1 MKKFW
6 LSPWTRALVFLL
18 CLVPFF
24 DLVWRFQHHQLTINP
39 IEYITH
45 RTGDWALR
53 FLLITLGITPLRMIL
68 NQPQLIRF
76 RRMTGLFAFF
86 YACLHFTTWFYLD
99 KSLDMR
105 EMWEDIIKR
114 RFITMGMFALL
125 VMLPLAITST
135 AGWVRRLGFR
145 KWQLL
150 QRGIYL
156 SALAGVIHY
165 YWGVKSDIRLPVLYA
180 FILGLLLA
188 WRIVAALRPKPAAAA
203 RSSVRATPPLRP
215 PADARE

>member
-6 LSPWTRALVFLL
+6 LSPWTRALFFLL

-24 DLVWRFQHHQLTINP
+24 DLLWRFQHHQLTINP

-53 FLLITLGITPLRMIL
+53 FLLITLAISPLRVI
-68 NQPQLIRF
+68 QPQLIRF

-99 KSLDMR
+99 KGLDTQD
-105 EMWEDIIKR
+105 MWADIIKR
-114 RFITMGMFALL
+114 RFITMGMFGLL
-125 VMLPLAITST
+125 MMLPLAVTST
-135 AGWVRRLGFR
+135 KGWVRRMGFQR
-145 KWQLL
+145 WQLL
-150 QRGIYL
+150 HRAIYL

-180 FILGLLLA
+180 VIL
-188 WRIVAALRPKPAAAA
+188 AALLFYRIAKVVRPAAV
-203 RSSVRATPPLRP
+203 RTSVRPTHPLRP